1 MLQVVISRDTL
12 KITLFWADDDSIFFG
27 RAKLEECKK
36 IKRFCTLMKKN
47 LAKK

>member
-27 RAKLEECKK
+27 HAKLENV
-36 IKRFCTLMKKN
+36 RRSRDF
-47 LAKK
+47 AR